1 MKVLIVDDEPDVAEI
16 VSLAFRMQWPG
27 SEVTSAPDGET
38 ALRLFQEERP
48 DVIVLDVGLPG
59 ISGFEVC
66 KRLRETSDVPILMLT
81 VMGEEMDRVRGL
93 ELGADDY
100 VPKPFSPLELV
111 ARTRAILRRAQILP
125 MASPSHLVV
134 DDDLTVEL
142 ADHRVLVKGKPVKL
156 TPTEFRLL
164 SHLVSNA
171 GQVLSHEALLA
182 KTWGHQS
189 PDDVPMLKVNIARLR
204 EKLDDDAQNPRY
216 IFTEWGVGYR
226 FVKPRGAS

>member
-1 MKVLIVDDEPDVAEI
+1 MRVLIVDDEPDVAEI

-38 ALRLFQEERP
+38 ALRLFHEERP

-81 VMGEEMDRVRGL
+81 VMGDEMDRVRGL

-111 ARTRAILRRAQILP
+111 ARTRAVLRRSQILP
-125 MASPSHLVV
+125 MAAPSHLVV

-171 GQVLSHEALLA
+171 GQVLTHEALLA
-182 KTWGHQS
+182 KAWGHQS
-189 PDDVPMLKVNIARLR
+189 PDDVPMLKVHIARLR
-204 EKLDDDAQNPRY
+204 EKLADDAQNPRY

-226 FVKPRGAS
+226 FVKPRRSS